1 MEKVFDVKNISFSY
15 GEEEVLSNTSFT
27 IYKQDFVGIVGKN
40 GSGKTTLLKLLLN
53 QIKPTS
59 GVIERKKDLKIGYV
73 EQITMSSDNT
83 FPANV
88 MEIVLL
94 GLHSSM
100 PRLSFYRKKHKK
112 IALSALE
119 QVGLKGFE
127 KRQISELSGGQ
138 QQKVLI
144 AKTLVENADV
154 LIMDEPTTG
163 IDLESQEDFFKLL
176 KHLNQK
182 HEKTILIVT
191 HNIEKVLSTTRL
203 LKVENK
209 KIKEETNVNI

>member
-1 MEKVFDVKNISFSY
+1 MEKIFNVKNISFSY
-15 GEEEVLSNTSFT
+15 GQEEVLSNTSFA
-27 IYKQDFVGIVGKN
+27 IYKKDFIGIVGKN

-53 QIKPTS
+53 QIKPTQ
-59 GVIERKKDLKIGYV
+59 GTIERKKDLRVGYV

-83 FPANV
+83 FPASV
-88 MEIVLL
+88 MEVVLL
-94 GLHSSM
+94 GLHSSL
-100 PRLSFYRKKHKK
+100 PRFGFYKQKHKK
-112 IALSALE
+112 LALVALE

-127 KRQISELSGGQ
+127 KRQLSQLSGGQ

-144 AKTLVENADV
+144 AKTLVENPEL
-154 LIMDEPTTG
+154 LILDEPTTG
-163 IDLESQEDFFKLL
+163 IDAESQEEFFKLL

-191 HNIEKVLSTTRL
+191 HNIEKVLATTRL

-209 KIKEETNVNI
+209 SVKEEKNANL

>member
-1 MEKVFDVKNISFSY
+1 MEKIFDIKNISFSY
-15 GEEEVLSNTSFT
+15 GEEEVLSNTSFA

-53 QIKPTS
+53 QLRPTK
-59 GVIERKKDLKIGYV
+59 GTIERKKDLKIGYV
-73 EQITMSSDNT
+73 EQVTMSSDNT
-83 FPANV
+83 FPASV

-94 GLHSSM
+94 GMHSSM
-100 PRLSFYRKKHKK
+100 PRFSFYKPKHKK
-112 IALSALE
+112 IALAALE

-127 KRQISELSGGQ
+127 KRQLSELSGGQ

-163 IDLESQEDFFKLL
+163 IDSESQEEFFKLL
-176 KHLNQK
+176 KHLNQA
-182 HEKTILIVT
+182 HQKTILIVT
-191 HNIEKVLSTTRL
+191 HSIEKVLATTRL

-209 KIKEETNVNI
+209 KVKEETNVIV

>member
-1 MEKVFDVKNISFSY
+1 MEEIFNVKNISFSY
-15 GEEEVLSNTSFT
+15 GPEEVLKNTSFT
-27 IYKQDFVGIVGKN
+27 IYKKDFVGIVGKN

-53 QIKPTS
+53 QLKPTK
-59 GVIERKKDLKIGYV
+59 GIIERKRNLKIGYV

-88 MEIVLL
+88 LEIVLL
-94 GLHSSM
+94 GLSSSL
-100 PRLSFYRKKHKK
+100 PKFKFYKQRHKQ
-112 IALSALE
+112 IAMAALE

-127 KRQISELSGGQ
+127 KKQLSELSGGQ

-144 AKTLVENADV
+144 AKTLVENSELLV
-154 LIMDEPTTG
+154 LDEPTTG
-163 IDLESQEDFFKLL
+163 IDKESQEEFFKLL

-182 HEKTILIVT
+182 HNKTILIVT
-191 HNIEKVLSTTRL
+191 HSLEKVLATTRL

-209 KIKEETNVNI
+209 EVKEEKNVIV